1 MIALC
6 WFIKRNLSRLGGVI
20 AMRVCLISLE
30 LAREN
35 GAWLLRLTKA
45 GDGEPFWAFCLTKLP
60 GYTQGNLL
68 LHHLF
73 PISCNVVMGSLFGR
87 VFGNYT
93 KEQYSKHGGIL
104 SSQGH

>member
-1 MIALC
+1 VIALC
-6 WFIKRNLSRLGGVI
+6 WFTKRNLSRLGGVI
-20 AMRVCLISLE
+20 AMRVSDIFRAGLRKWCLVIKVSKSWRWRTFL
-30 LAREN
+30 
-35 GAWLLRLTKA
+35 GLL
-45 GDGEPFWAFCLTKLP
+45 PHQLP